1 MATINPENQED
12 MDDFNQMGYF
22 NSKTEKEEVQ
32 SDDSIVE
39 QGDSVIYLGTELT
52 KEQADEA
59 IEDLSKGH
67 AENFEASLNR
77 IKEFSNSLPED
88 NVLPTMKTSDGLF
101 GMFEHAVT
109 GDEINGLTAKIQQKM
124 IDQNTTIVNVIKEF
138 RGVYQTFE
146 DLDKDYIQKI
156 LISLKA
162 AQIANDNA
170 KEGLKKI
177 EKQQDDIF
185 ASQNDISNLIQQQE
199 KMIRVLT
206 KFNDELQN
214 LNHLKEIDDIYTAN
228 QQMKVE
234 IDSLKES
241 ENILSNKMAQ
251 LDNLQD
257 EHQKIGGALESV
269 VDEVADVKNKSA
281 ELVAKVDKQADQLS
295 SNADEMQHYENNIEE
310 QMHQLEDAVE
320 VNNQLINAKV
330 VKMNRVVVILT
341 LVTVIL
347 LFAVLW
353 LGLKG

>member
-1 MATINPENQED
+1 MTTVNPESQQDVN
-12 MDDFNQMGYF
+12 DFDQMGYF
-22 NSKTEKEEVQ
+22 NSKMEKGKIQ
-32 SDDSIVE
+32 SDDSVDE
-39 QGDSVIYLGTELT
+39 QKDSVIYLGTELT
-52 KEQADEA
+52 KEQSDEA

-101 GMFEHAVT
+101 GLFDHTVT
-109 GDEINGLTAKIQQKM
+109 GTEINGLTAKIQQKM
-124 IDQNTTIVNVIKEF
+124 IDQNTIIVNVIKEF

-185 ASQNDISNLIQQQE
+185 ASQNDISNLIKQQD

-214 LNHLKEIDDIYTAN
+214 LNHLQEIDDIYTAN

-234 IDSLKES
+234 IENLKES
-241 ENILSNKMAQ
+241 KDTLSNKIEQ

-257 EHQKIGGALESV
+257 EHQRIGGVLESV
-269 VDEVADVKNKSA
+269 VDEVEDFKNKSA
-281 ELVAKVDKQADQLS
+281 ELVAKVDKQAEQLS
-295 SNADEMQHYENNIEE
+295 SNADEMQQYENNVEE
-310 QMHQLEDAVE
+310 QMHQLKDAVE
-320 VNNQLINAKV
+320 VDNQLINAKIE
-330 VKMNRVVVILT
+330 KMNRVVVILS
-341 LVTVIL
+341 LVTGIL

-353 LGLKG
+353 LSLKG